1 MTTHQTGNRHPADDA
16 LSGADSPQ
24 IEELQLTI
32 DDRIVGTLARP
43 RDARNLPA
51 VLLLHGFASH
61 RDEVG
66 DLFKRLASILASH
79 GIVSLRIDFPGSG
92 DSPGQF
98 VSNISARVDAAASA
112 YRYLAGIPE
121 VDMSRIGVLGFSMGG
136 VTARISAAAHPE
148 WYRSMAAWSSAFNR
162 ETQLRQSVEA
172 SEGDGITLDLGF
184 RRVTIGQ
191 DFFEDYALYDG
202 KHLELI
208 ACYAGPYLTIVGSED
223 FAGHDVLDF
232 VAHAGGELR
241 EGVII
246 GCEGHI
252 FEVLSQD
259 QSKAQRVLDRTLDWF
274 ANTL

>member
-1 MTTHQTGNRHPADDA
+1 MTTHQTGNCHPADDA
-16 LSGADSPQ
+16 LSRADSPQ

-43 RDARNLPA
+43 RDARNFPA

-66 DLFKRLASILASH
+66 DLFKRLASMLASH

-92 DSPGQF
+92 DSPGLF

-148 WYRSMAAWSSAFNR
+148 WYRSMAAWSSASTAR
-162 ETQLRQSVEA
+162 HSYARASKRLRGMA
-172 SEGDGITLDLGF
+172 SPSTW
-184 RRVTIGQ
+184 
-191 DFFEDYALYDG
+191 A
-202 KHLELI
+202 
-208 ACYAGPYLTIVGSED
+208 
-223 FAGHDVLDF
+223 FAGSPL
-232 VAHAGGELR
+232 A
-241 EGVII
+241 
-246 GCEGHI
+246 
-252 FEVLSQD
+252 
-259 QSKAQRVLDRTLDWF
+259 RTFSRIMLCMT
-274 ANTL
+274 ANTWS